1 MLLYEDSI
9 QQLFRVASSPRLAKT
24 LFSNVTVARP
34 QPRVVVRTSSTVAQL
49 KSVAKSAFNETNFV
63 RNIEPEDPDPE
74 IANDLFEK
82 SIANIKL
89 DTAEIPTHT
98 IKNTKTSTH
107 AEWTLLLH
115 HLDQIR
121 TNQSHIIPFSY
132 VAASKLSCLMC
143 FKAFEGFR
151 RAEGEVPMAAHR
163 RLRLCLRGCHGKVYY
178 PWTAA
183 TENLKADYSTV
194 LRHELWETLVDLYSR
209 FLFEEKLRV
218 RTVSD
223 CTSSA
228 NFQDLGDEGEDTDA
242 VIAELQR
249 RTAEARSRRQAAMGS
264 SAS

>member
-1 MLLYEDSI
+1 M
-9 QQLFRVASSPRLAKT
+9 
-24 LFSNVTVARP
+24 
-34 QPRVVVRTSSTVAQL
+34 RTNPTIAQL
-49 KSVAKSAFNETNFV
+49 KAVAKSAFDETDFV
-63 RNIEPEDPDPE
+63 RNVEDSEDSE
-74 IANDLFEK
+74 IANDMFEK
-82 SIANIKL
+82 SIASIKL
-89 DTAEIPTHT
+89 DAVENPTQAQ
-98 IKNTKTSTH
+98 KDAKTSTH
-107 AEWTLLLH
+107 AELTLLLYH
-115 HLDQIR
+115 YDQVR
-121 TNQSHIIPFSY
+121 TNPSHIIPFSY

-151 RAEGEVPMAAHR
+151 RAEGKVPMAAHR
-163 RLRLCLRGCHGKVYY
+163 RLQLCLRGCHGKVYY

-183 TENLKADYSTV
+183 TENLKADYSAV

-242 VIAELQR
+242 VIAELRR
-249 RTAEARSRRQAAMGS
+249 RTEEARSRRQAAMGS